1 MISSRFLF
9 NLLENLQAISYN
21 RRYEM
26 NSEKKTNTLITVLF
40 SYFNG
45 PNKKCYSWNFAARSS
60 SKRITV
66 IRVLFNYSS
75 GLL

>member
-1 MISSRFLF
+1 MISSGFLF
-9 NLLENLQAISYN
+9 NLLENLQEISYN
-21 RRYEM
+21 RRYER
-26 NSEKKTNTLITVLF
+26 NPDKKTNTLITVLF
-40 SYFNG
+40 SYFDA
-45 PNKKCYSWNFAARSS
+45 PNKKCYSRDFSARPS

>member
-1 MISSRFLF
+1 MISSGFLF

-21 RRYEM
+21 RRYER
-26 NSEKKTNTLITVLF
+26 NSDKKTNTLITVLF
-40 SYFNG
+40 SYLDA
-45 PNKKCYSWNFAARSS
+45 PDKKCYSWKFAARSH